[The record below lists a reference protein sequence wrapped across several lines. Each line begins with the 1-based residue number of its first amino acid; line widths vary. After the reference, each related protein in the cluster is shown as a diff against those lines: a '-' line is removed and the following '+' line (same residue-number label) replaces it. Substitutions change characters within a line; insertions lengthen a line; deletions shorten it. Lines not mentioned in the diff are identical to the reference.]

1 MYLKHIFLGTDPKEY
16 CTTMMLNQLP
26 DGSLSENVEYLLLSD
41 DLPIDFALRTKL
53 HRKRLEAVLTQHQ
66 FERTDQTYSRSC
78 LFCHDV
84 LTATNRAAFL
94 DHLYNKH
101 FLNLGRPT
109 NLVYINELI
118 DDVQDKLNQ
127 LICLFCSKVFKDRPT
142 LKEHMRKKGHKRIN
156 PDNKN
161 YDKYYLINYKRELK
175 NEPSTGGGRHTEY
188 VRAMVSEQ
196 SRVFQTPDDS
206 DCDWSDWEGANEPIA
221 CLFCAHSELRFASLK
236 LHIQRQHSLNLD
248 AKLADLTFYQKVKV
262 INYIRRQMYT
272 RRCVTCRETFATS
285 EALDTHLNREQ
296 HFGIG
301 EKSQW
306 DQPEFFF
313 PTYEDDP
320 MLCHLDDTASTNST
334 RSTSPQAAEPEDSS
348 VVIIAEEFQST
359 VNLDAEAL
367 SKEFMLSF

>member
-1 MYLKHIFLGTDPKEY
+1 MFETGTDPKEY
-16 CTTMMLNQLP
+16 CTTMLLNQLP
-26 DGSLSENVEYLLLSD
+26 DGSLCENVEYLLLSD
-41 DLPIDFALRTKL
+41 DLPIDFELRTKL

-66 FERTDQTYSRSC
+66 FERTDQTYSRNC
-78 LFCHDV
+78 LFCRDI

-118 DDVQDKLNQ
+118 DDVQNKLNQ

-156 PDNKN
+156 PDNKE

-175 NEPSTGGGRHTEY
+175 NGIKESSAGRHNAY
-188 VRAMVSEQ
+188 VQAMVSEQ
-196 SRVFQTPDDS
+196 SRVFQTPDNSDS
-206 DCDWSDWEGANEPIA
+206 DWSDWEGDNEPIS
-221 CLFCAHSELRFASLK
+221 CLFCSHTELKFALLK
-236 LHIQRQHSLNLD
+236 AHIQRKHSLNLD

-262 INYIRRQMYT
+262 VNYIRRQMYT
-272 RRCVTCRETFATS
+272 MKCVTCCEQFETS
-285 EALDTHLNREQ
+285 DILEAHLVQAN
-296 HFGIG
+296 HYGIG
-301 EKSQW
+301 DKSQW

-320 MLCHLDDTASTNST
+320 VLCHLDDTASNDST
-334 RSTSPQAAEPEDSS
+334 RSASPQPEADDSS

-367 SKEFMLSF
+367 SKEFMLAF

>member
-1 MYLKHIFLGTDPKEY
+1 MCIWKDTDPKEY

-26 DGSLSENVEYLLLSD
+26 DGSLSENVEYMLLSD
-41 DLPIDFALRTKL
+41 DLPIDFELRTKL
-53 HRKRLEAVLTQHQ
+53 HRKRLEDVLTQHQ
-66 FERTDQTYSRSC
+66 FERTDQTYSRRC
-78 LFCHDV
+78 LFCNDV

-175 NEPSTGGGRHTEY
+175 CGTSEPSSGRHNEY
-188 VRAMVSEQ
+188 VQSLVSEQ

-206 DCDWSDWEGANEPIA
+206 DSDWSDWEGDNEPIS
-221 CLFCAHSELRFASLK
+221 CLFCTHTELKFALLK
-236 LHIQRQHSLNLD
+236 LHIQRKHSLNID
-248 AKLADLTFYQKVKV
+248 AKLADLSFYQKVKV
-262 INYIRRQMYT
+262 VNYIRRQMYT
-272 RRCVTCRETFATS
+272 LKCVTCCETFATN
-285 EALDTHLNREQ
+285 EDLIAHLNQAQ
-296 HFGIG
+296 HYGIG
-301 EKSQW
+301 DKSQW

-320 MLCHLDDTASTNST
+320 VLCHLDDTASSNST
-334 RSTSPQAAEPEDSS
+334 RSASPQPEPDDSS
-348 VVIIAEEFQST
+348 VVIIAEEFQSS